1 MRAKSIEAGEVLDR
15 FAEVMSSHLI
25 DDYRKC
31 LAELDLTLS
40 QAQAL
45 RILRRGACPTG
56 ALAAELRISAP
67 AVTQLTDR
75 LLRKELIERQIA
87 SGDRRSVMVGLS
99 DKGAR
104 LVSQFRSRRSEIFNG
119 ALSHLSEA
127 EQTQVVEA
135 LQKVVVALEGA
146 EPQPTGGGLEY
157 AATKGI
163 SVTNKGAR

>member
-1 MRAKSIEAGEVLDR
+1 MQAKSVEAVEVLDR

-25 DDYRKC
+25 EHYRKY
-31 LAELDLTLS
+31 LTELDLTLP

-56 ALAAELRISAP
+56 MLAAELRISAP

-75 LLRKELIERQIA
+75 LFRKELIQRQMA
-87 SGDRRSVMVGLS
+87 SGDRRSVIVGLS
-99 DKGAR
+99 DKGEQV
-104 LVSQFRSRRSEIFNG
+104 VSQFRSRRSEIFNG

-127 EQTQVVEA
+127 EQTRVVEA

-146 EPQPTGGGLEY
+146 EPQPGAG
-157 AATKGI
+157 KGCDKK
-163 SVTNKGAR
+163 N